1 MHPKT
6 HSLPFPARETSN
18 DEKRGME
25 VLFSLEKES
34 NHRIVWIYV
43 LEDAKDSQ
51 QHDFLKKVI
60 LIWEKRKHNE
70 VCFRTDKKFSQK
82 KIQKNKQTVFV
93 WTHFFFDNDLNN
105 LYSDLLF
112 SFNNTINSTNWFIQN
127 NYFLFCHVSS
137 N

>member
-43 LEDAKDSQ
+43 FEHPNDLQ
-51 QHDFLKKVI
+51 QQLFLK
-60 LIWEKRKHNE
+60 
-70 VCFRTDKKFSQK
+70 
-82 KIQKNKQTVFV
+82 
-93 WTHFFFDNDLNN
+93 
-105 LYSDLLF
+105 
-112 SFNNTINSTNWFIQN
+112 
-127 NYFLFCHVSS
+127 
-137 N
+137 